1 MVDAQFLWLFTGLGS
16 FICGA
21 LVGAF
26 SRRLTV
32 AGFTSA
38 VLSISGFMTYLV
50 AHEPARN
57 RIELL
62 VIVSPFLPIPF
73 ILMFGIGCAGAALG
87 IRIAGGKT

>member
-1 MVDAQFLWLFTGLGS
+1 MVDAQLLWLFTGLGS

-21 LVGAF
+21 LVGVF
-26 SRRLTV
+26 SKRLKV

-38 VLSISGFMTYLV
+38 VLSISGFMAYLV

-57 RIELL
+57 RTELL

-73 ILMFGIGCAGAALG
+73 ALMFGIGYAGAALG
-87 IRIAGGKT
+87 KWIAGGRT